1 MRLPF
6 AARRRLCSSANPS
19 LRPELLREDAVL
31 FEEVLEG
38 LLLLAVEPA
47 GEREQQEPQWPPVS
61 LTLLIAHALRD

>member
-31 FEEVLEG
+31 FEEVLAG
-38 LLLLAVEPA
+38 LMLLAVDQPA
-47 GEREQQEPQWPPVS
+47 NVS
-61 LTLLIAHALRD
+61 SRNLSGPRFR